1 MKTLLL
7 SMDDVGRTLSMK
19 EVIEAVK
26 EGYVAFQKGK
36 VQQPDIVSMEM
47 PHNNGETDMKFST
60 ERQVH
65 LCALWTAAL

>member
-26 EGYVAFQKGK
+26 EGYVAF
-36 VQQPDIVSMEM
+36 
-47 PHNNGETDMKFST
+47 
-60 ERQVH
+60 
-65 LCALWTAAL
+65 